1 MSQRISRPNPQPPR
15 PPPAP
20 DEDQGL
26 PRRLRQARILALKA
40 QIRRGQYDVDSK
52 IGGLID
58 EVVRGEV

>member
-1 MSQRISRPNPQPPR
+1 M
-15 PPPAP
+15 
-20 DEDQGL
+20 
-26 PRRLRQARILALKA
+26 RQARVLALRA

>member
-20 DEDQGL
+20 DEDHAL
-26 PRRLRQARILALKA
+26 PRRMRQARILALKA
-40 QIRRGQYDVDSK
+40 RIRRGQYDVDSK